1 MLYKILCKLVCFF
14 TGMRTE
20 KKYVDFDYSSY
31 LGPNYK
37 NSTVPPRYLSTYV
50 SNHTSWLDVPIL
62 ISNLRPAFASK
73 RTFKNVPIFG
83 ILVQSL
89 GCLFI
94 SRGASAEKREQIV
107 E

>member
-1 MLYKILCKLVCFF
+1 
-14 TGMRTE
+14 MRTT
-20 KKYVDFDYSSY
+20 KKTVNYDYSAF

-37 NSTVPPRYLSTYV
+37 ETTKPPRYLSTYV
-50 SNHTSWLDVPIL
+50 SNHASWLDVPII
-62 ISNLRPAFASK
+62 ISHLRPAFASK
-73 RTFKNVPIFG
+73 KTFKTVPVFG
-83 ILVQSL
+83 ILVQAL